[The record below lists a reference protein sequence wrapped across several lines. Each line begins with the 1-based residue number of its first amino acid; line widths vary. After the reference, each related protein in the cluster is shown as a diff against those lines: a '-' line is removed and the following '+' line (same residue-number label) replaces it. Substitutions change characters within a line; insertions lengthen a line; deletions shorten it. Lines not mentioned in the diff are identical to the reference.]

1 MYLHNRSQGPLETY
15 LKSCSCANFRF
26 NLRVQNWNSIC
37 LSIYPLARLAFCQTD
52 VCHMQVISQPP
63 CSTSLHALCTH
74 SDPSA
79 NVKREEEVFLTVCIL
94 FATILLRG
102 INVFSCPQPYLQ
114 GNKAKQTKN
123 PPLPK
128 QLNTRNPAA
137 GKGREGVE
145 RKGQRGWITLK
156 LFLSCSSGWAETA
169 KYRIYQSR
177 WTRKMT
183 WTTCFKEQEINEVH
197 FLPPG
202 PISSPKTPF
211 SLHERDLIEQIFNSL
226 QPSLWTCDNVNVK
239 QIGFLSLTCL
249 YYI

>member
-1 MYLHNRSQGPLETY
+1 
-15 LKSCSCANFRF
+15 
-26 NLRVQNWNSIC
+26 
-37 LSIYPLARLAFCQTD
+37 
-52 VCHMQVISQPP
+52 MQVISQPL

-79 NVKREEEVFLTVCIL
+79 NVVREEEVFLTACIL
-94 FATILLRG
+94 FTTILLRG
-102 INVFSCPQPYLQ
+102 INVLSCPPTLLVRRQSKT
-114 GNKAKQTKN
+114 NKKSTTSQTTEC
-123 PPLPK
+123 PK
-128 QLNTRNPAA
+128 PSSRK

-156 LFLSCSSGWAETA
+156 LFLSCSSGWAEAT

-183 WTTCFKEQEINEVH
+183 WATRFKEQAINEVH
-197 FLPPG
+197 SYLLAQKA
-202 PISSPKTPF
+202 PKKTHF
-211 SLHERDLIEQIFNSL
+211 NLHEWDLIEQIFNSP
-226 QPSLWTCDNVNVK
+226 QPSLWTCDDVNVK